1 MANDGPGVIG
11 QGITIRGNLSGSE
24 PLIIKGVVEGTISLD
39 NHLTVETTGKL
50 VADID
55 VETVT
60 VHGEMEG
67 NINAQEMVAI
77 CAGAKVVGNVSAPR
91 VVIDDGAVF
100 KGARYSRYRVWCLQ
114 ELRSH
119 YLALPDEVQATARQ
133 LLENHACWEPLWR
146 HERLPLLPGQEEHLP
161 FRADTKMVGVNE

>member
-1 MANDGPGVIG
+1 MANEEPGVIG

-24 PLIIKGVVEGTISLD
+24 PLIIMGTVEGTISLE

-60 VHGEMEG
+60 VNGEMEG
-67 NINAQEMVAI
+67 NIAAQEMVAI
-77 CAGAKVVGNVSAPR
+77 RAGARVVGNVSAPR

-100 KGARYSRYRVWCLQ
+100 KGSIEMDF
-114 ELRSH
+114 ELPEG
-119 YLALPDEVQATARQ
+119 A
-133 LLENHACWEPLWR
+133 
-146 HERLPLLPGQEEHLP
+146 
-161 FRADTKMVGVNE
+161 